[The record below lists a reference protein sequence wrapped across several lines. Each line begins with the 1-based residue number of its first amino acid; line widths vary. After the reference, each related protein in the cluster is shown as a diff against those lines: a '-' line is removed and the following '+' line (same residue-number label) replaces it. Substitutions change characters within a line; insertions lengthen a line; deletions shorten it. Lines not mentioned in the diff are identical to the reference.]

1 MKKYIIILL
10 LSLFISELAISQD
23 PFFSQYYESPMS
35 LNPALIGNGL
45 VKDAR
50 ISMIT
55 RNQWWGGNSQPY
67 LTNTVSFEKRIGEKN
82 LGEDQFVMGLMLL
95 NERSNGGVLS
105 NTYFTGG
112 LNYRNSLDAE
122 GKSVLSGAISAS
134 YSNRMLDLSQATFQ
148 SQFGSFGFIQSA
160 SNYDPISSSSLNNK
174 YFDVNIGLSYEH
186 KSNKM
191 DYEIGSAL
199 FHASRPKEG
208 VLNNTEYKMDP
219 RVVFTSTL
227 NWRPSITGEWSLS
240 GNYQIQ
246 SQKQLL
252 TMGVTYAVCV
262 TDNTTHKAILG
273 LYNRFNESVYPY
285 IGIQSNDL
293 KFGVSYD
300 IITGAAKTSLNSVQS
315 FEASM
320 SLTIGKKKQS

>member
-10 LSLFISELAISQD
+10 LSLFISEVAISQD
-23 PFFSQYYESPMS
+23 PFFSQYAESPMT
-35 LNPALIGNGL
+35 LNPALIGSGL

-67 LTNTVSFEKRIGEKN
+67 LTNTVSFEKRIGQKN
-82 LGEDQFVMGLMLL
+82 LGEDQFVMGVMLL
-95 NERSNGGVLS
+95 NERSNGGILS
-105 NTYFTGG
+105 NTYFTGA

-134 YSNRMLDLSQATFQ
+134 YSNRMLDLSQSTFQ
-148 SQFGSFGFIQSA
+148 TQFGSFGFIQSA

-186 KSNKM
+186 KSDKM
-191 DYEIGSAL
+191 DYEIGGAL
-199 FHASRPKEG
+199 FHASSPKEG
-208 VLNNTEYKMDP
+208 VINNAEIKMNP
-219 RVVFTSTL
+219 RAVLTTTVKY
-227 NWRPSITGEWSLS
+227 RPNINGEWALS
-240 GNYQIQ
+240 GNYQMQ
-246 SQKQLL
+246 ANKHLL
-252 TMGVTYAVCV
+252 TMGVSYAVCV
-262 TDNTTHKAILG
+262 TDNTTHRAVLG
-273 LYNRFNESVYPY
+273 LYNRFNESFYPY

-300 IITGAAKTSLNSVQS
+300 IITGDAKTSLNSIQS
-315 FEASM
+315 FEASV
-320 SLTIGKKKQS
+320 SLTIGKKK